1 MEPTD
6 DELISAYR
14 QGDDQAFKVL
24 IERYVNPIYAF
35 ARRMS
40 GTAED
45 AEDVSQE
52 TFVKVW
58 KTIDRYKLTG
68 TFKAWIFAIARN
80 TAIDRL
86 RKKRIPVF
94 SDFETAEGTNS
105 VVDSMS
111 DPDTLPVA
119 LIKKA
124 EDKKLLDSGLAIL
137 PPEDREILAL
147 HYGEKLTFETIG
159 TMLKKPLN
167 TVKSRH
173 RRALAKLRDYL
184 EEWNE

>member
-1 MEPTD
+1 MEQSD
-6 DELISAYR
+6 DELISAFR
-14 QGDDQAFKVL
+14 EGDEEAFKTL
-24 IERYVNPIYAF
+24 IDRYVNPIYIF
-35 ARRMS
+35 ARRMC
-40 GTAED
+40 GTGGD

-58 KTIDRYKLTG
+58 KTLPRYKMTG

-94 SDFETAEGTNS
+94 SEYETAEGKNS
-105 VVDSMS
+105 LVDTLG
-111 DPDTLPVA
+111 DPDTLPA
-119 LIKKA
+119 TLIAKA
-124 EDKKLLDSGLAIL
+124 EQKGILDAGLSTL
-137 PPEDREILAL
+137 PFEDREILTL
-147 HYGEKLTFETIG
+147 HYAEELTFEAIG
-159 TMLKKPLN
+159 KLLKKPLN

-173 RRALAKLRDYL
+173 RRALAKLKDYL

>member
-6 DELISAYR
+6 DELVESYR
-14 QGDDQAFKVL
+14 KGNEQAFKTL
-24 IERYVNPIYAF
+24 IERYVNPIYVF
-35 ARRMS
+35 ARRMA
-40 GTAED
+40 GTGED
-45 AEDVSQE
+45 AEDVAQE

-80 TAIDRL
+80 TAIDKL
-86 RKKRIPVF
+86 RKKKVPVF

-105 VVDSMS
+105 LV
-111 DPDTLPVA
+111 DTLGDPETLPA
-119 LIKKA
+119 TLIKKA
-124 EDKKLLDSGLAIL
+124 EDKGLLDSGLANIAPL
-137 PPEDREILAL
+137 DREILTL
-147 HYGEKLTFETIG
+147 HYTEELTFEAIG
-159 TMLKKPLN
+159 KILKKPLN

-173 RRALAKLRDYL
+173 RRALAKLKDYL